1 MKTTTLWFALCF
13 AALAAMVSGCGG
25 SPPPVAETPPQPEAP
40 PPSPSPPPEPEAK
53 PIQLAELKPLTL
65 EAGASATVAVQVAR
79 NENAGPI
86 QVRVEGAPEGLTV
99 KAAEIADGQ
108 SEGRLEVQAAPTLGD
123 TALAAKLTVHV
134 KVGQQQAT
142 GTLAVNIPELGLPT
156 FRPVSQI
163 LMQPGT
169 NKKVDIKIERQRYK
183 GPLEL
188 RLENAPAKLACKVAN
203 IAEGQDTATLEL
215 AATADAPNASQ
226 AIRVSTTLFGRT
238 LSAEV
243 PVKIEARPFQVN
255 TFRAITMAPGDTQF
269 IEIPVT
275 RSSYKGPLQ
284 LKPDAL
290 PKGVTIKSTEIAPDQ
305 AKARVEVSVA
315 ADAVQRVHST
325 KMMATGGDLASSD
338 SIVLRIA
345 GPDETYLP
353 PAIVAN
359 PEIIPLLRRGSIG
372 GRLTAESKQALS
384 EFYGGTPE
392 SEAAV
397 MRGLKWLAAHQQS
410 DGSWLLKDYAKGIAG
425 CDCQGEFEKEVQDSP
440 TAGTAF
446 GVLPFLGEGVTHNRA
461 PDKPPELAK
470 YQKVVER
477 GLIFLAQNQIR
488 GSKKDDKKDG
498 YLGGS
503 MYAHALGTIALCEAY
518 GLSGDERLRVNAQL
532 AIKYLLNAQHE
543 QGGGWRYSPG
553 VPGDMS
559 VTGWVFLA
567 IRSAQLTGIDVL
579 KPPLVR
585 AGRFVDSCAAGPLEA
600 KNSRY
605 SYTPNTPEKL
615 SLSAAGLLTRQ
626 YLGWKKDEPD
636 LLAGAQYLMQ
646 NMPPESG
653 ATLGPIYYYYYAT
666 QVLHHLEGSNF
677 DLWNHRMREHLIRT
691 QEKSGHKTGS
701 WNPQG
706 TDWGARGGR
715 MYSTSMALLTLQVYY
730 RHLPMYR
737 FVKLGG

>member
-1 MKTTTLWFALCF
+1 MKSTTVGSACCFAL
-13 AALAAMVSGCGG
+13 LAGLVIGCGE
-25 SPPPVAETPPQPEAP
+25 SPPPVVEAP
-40 PPSPSPPPEPEAK
+40 PEPAPAPAPPPPPAAK

-65 EAGASATVAVQVAR
+65 EAGASATVALQVTR

-99 KAAEIADGQ
+99 KAAEIPDGQ
-108 SEGRLEVQAAPTLGD
+108 SAGQLEVKAAPTLGD
-123 TALAAKLTVHV
+123 TALAAKLAVHV
-134 KVGQQQAT
+134 KVGEQAAT
-142 GTLAVNIPELGLPT
+142 GTLAVNVPELGLPT

-163 LMQPGT
+163 LMQPGNT
-169 NKKVDIKIERQRYK
+169 KKVDIKIERQRYK
-183 GPLEL
+183 GPVEL
-188 RLENAPAKLACKVAN
+188 RVENAPAKLACKVAK
-203 IAEGQDTATLEL
+203 IDEGKDSATLEL
-215 AATADAPNASQ
+215 AAAADAPNVSQ
-226 AIRVSTTLFGRT
+226 AIRVSTSLFGRT

-243 PVKIEARPFQVN
+243 PVKIESQPFQVK
-255 TFRAITMAPGDTQF
+255 TFRVVTLAPGDTQF
-269 IEIPVT
+269 IEVPVT

-284 LKPDAL
+284 VKPDAL
-290 PKGVTIKSTEIAPDQ
+290 PPGVTIKSAAIAPDQ
-305 AKARVEVSVA
+305 TKARVEVSVA
-315 ADAVQRVHST
+315 ADAAQRVHST
-325 KMMATGGDLASSD
+325 KMVTTGGDLSSSD

-345 GPDETYLP
+345 GADETYLP

-384 EFYGGTPE
+384 DFYGGTPE
-392 SEAAV
+392 AHATV
-397 MRGLKWLAAHQQS
+397 MRGLKWLAAHQQP
-410 DGSWLLKDYAKGIAG
+410 DGSWGLKDYGKGIEG
-425 CDCQGEFEKEVQDSP
+425 CDCQGDFEKEAQDCR

-446 GVLPFLGEGVTHNRA
+446 GILPFLGEGVTHNRA
-461 PDKPPELAK
+461 PEQPPELAK
-470 YQKVVER
+470 YQRLVER
-477 GLIFLAQNQIR
+477 GLIFLAQHQIR
-488 GSKKDDKKDG
+488 SKDDKKDG

-518 GLSGDERLRVNAQL
+518 GLSQDERLKVNAQL

-543 QGGGWRYSPG
+543 KGGGWRYSPG
-553 VPGDMS
+553 TPGDMS

-585 AGRFVDSCAAGPLEA
+585 AGRFVDSCAVGPSEA

-605 SYTPNTPEKL
+605 AYTPGTAEKL

-636 LLAGAQYLMQ
+636 LLAGAKYLME
-646 NMPPESG
+646 NLPPESG
-653 ATLGPIYYYYYAT
+653 GNLGPIYYYYYAT
-666 QVLHHLEGSNF
+666 QVLHHMEGPNF

-691 QEKSGHKTGS
+691 QEKTGHKTGS

-715 MYSTSMALLTLQVYY
+715 MYSTAMALLTLQVYY

>member
-1 MKTTTLWFALCF
+1 MKTTTLWFAFCF
-13 AALAAMVSGCGG
+13 AAFAALVSGCGE
-25 SPPPVAETPPQPEAP
+25 SPPPVAETPPQPAAP
-40 PPSPSPPPEPEAK
+40 PPPPPPAPKPAVK
-53 PIQLAELKPLTL
+53 PIQLAELKPLTV
-65 EAGASATVAVQVAR
+65 EAGARATAAVQVTR

-86 QVRVEGAPEGLTV
+86 QVRVEGAPKGLTV

-108 SEGRLEVQAAPTLGD
+108 SAGQIEVEAAPTLGD

-134 KVGQQQAT
+134 KVGEQQAT
-142 GTLAVNIPELGLPT
+142 GTLAVNVPELGLPT
-156 FRPVSQI
+156 FRPVNQV

-169 NKKVDIKIERQRYK
+169 NKKVEIKIERQRYK
-183 GPLEL
+183 GPVEL
-188 RLENAPAKLACKVAN
+188 RVENAPAKLACKVPK
-203 IAEGQDTATLEL
+203 IDEGKDTVTLEL
-215 AATADAPNASQ
+215 TAAPDAPNASQ
-226 AIRVSTTLFGRT
+226 SLHVATTLFGRA
-238 LSAEV
+238 LGVDV
-243 PVKIEARPFQVN
+243 PVKIEARPFQVS
-255 TFRAITMAPGDTQF
+255 TFRVLKLAPGDTQF
-269 IEIPVT
+269 IEVPVT
-275 RSSYKGPLQ
+275 RSSYNGPLQ

-290 PKGVTIKSTEIAPDQ
+290 PQGVTIKSMEIAADQ
-305 AKARVEVSVA
+305 TKARVEVSVA
-315 ADAVQRVHST
+315 ADAAQRVHST
-325 KMMATGGDLASSD
+325 KLTATGGDLTSSD

-345 GPDETYLP
+345 GADETYLP

-372 GRLTAESKQALS
+372 GRLTAESKQALLD
-384 EFYGGTPE
+384 FYGGTPE

-397 MRGLKWLAAHQQS
+397 LRGLKWLAEHQQS
-410 DGSWLLKDYAKGIAG
+410 DGSWALKDYAKGIAG
-425 CDCQGEFEKEVQDSP
+425 CDCQGDSEKEVEDSP

-446 GVLPFLGEGVTHNRA
+446 GVLPFLGAGVTHNRA
-461 PDKPPELAK
+461 PDQPPELAQ

-488 GSKKDDKKDG
+488 GKNKDDKKDG

-518 GLSGDERLRVNAQL
+518 GLSADERLRVNAQL

-543 QGGGWRYSPG
+543 QGGGWRYGPG
-553 VPGDMS
+553 QAGDMS

-585 AGRFVDSCAAGPLEA
+585 AGRFVDSCAIGPAEA

-605 SYTPNTPEKL
+605 GYTPGTPEKL

-646 NMPPESG
+646 NLPPESG
-653 ATLGPIYYYYYAT
+653 TTLGSIYYYYYAT
-666 QVLHHLEGSNF
+666 QVLHHLEGPNF

-691 QEKSGHKTGS
+691 QQKSGHKTGS
-701 WNPQG
+701 WNPEG
-706 TDWGARGGR
+706 TDFGSRGGR